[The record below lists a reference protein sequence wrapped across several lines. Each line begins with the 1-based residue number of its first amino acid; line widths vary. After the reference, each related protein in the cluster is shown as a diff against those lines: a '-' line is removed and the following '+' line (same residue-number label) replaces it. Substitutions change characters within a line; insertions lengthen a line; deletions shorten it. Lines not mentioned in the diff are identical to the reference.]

1 MAKFVLV
8 GGRNGTRVCSVNV
21 EPKLTAALAG
31 DIRKRERERERES
44 STMFPTKSCGHVSR
58 GVGCN

>member
-8 GGRNGTRVCSVNV
+8 GGRTGTRVCNVNV
-21 EPKLTAALAG
+21 LRKEPKLTAALAG
-31 DIRKRERERERES
+31 DIRKRES
-44 STMFPTKSCGHVSR
+44 STMFPTKSGGHVSR